1 VAIAAWVFAAAAQ
14 AQAPAQSPGE
24 RVVARVFGAQVTAAE
39 LRWIEGKPAAEAV
52 APLRQRVL
60 AAATERFMAANSL
73 YATEEDYAAFGKFDA
88 EFRRAEIARRKE
100 QKAGLEQELKRADLD
115 AKQRQAYEQ
124 QLGVLASLEKH
135 DAERAAMPMGDAA
148 RRSVWG
154 PWIANY
160 KVNKALYDKYGGRVG
175 ITKWGPEPTG
185 AIEALLRE
193 HEKKGDFA
201 ILDPALAKAF
211 WDWHATQPRMPMR
224 PEQVDFGYYWLKPVK
239 GSEGA
244 KERRG
249 EGEKE

>member
-1 VAIAAWVFAAAAQ
+1 MMAAAFAAGAAAPLAL
-14 AQAPAQSPGE
+14 AQGSGE

-39 LRWIEGKPAAEAV
+39 LKWTDGKPAAEAV

-60 AAATERFMAANSL
+60 AAATERFMAAGNL

-88 EFRRAEIARRKE
+88 EFRRADIARRKE
-100 QKAGLEQELKRADLD
+100 QKGKLEQELKRADLD
-115 AKQRQAYEQ
+115 AKQRQSYEQ
-124 QLGVLASLEKH
+124 RLGVLASLEKY
-135 DAERAAMPMGDAA
+135 DAERDAMPLDDVAK
-148 RRSVWG
+148 RRVWG

-160 KVNKALYDKYGGRVG
+160 KVNKALYEKYGGRVG

-201 ILDPALAKAF
+201 ILDPELAKAF
-211 WDWHATQPRMPMR
+211 WDWHAAQPRMPMR

-239 GSEGA
+239 GSEA
-244 KERRG
+244 VKERRG